1 MATERKNTGND
12 ILSKRILNDIIRE
25 RYPFEPTKKIA
36 DELGLSESSVY
47 NRAFAMGVK
56 KDPVY
61 LRSTQ
66 FPPGYLGG
74 KATQFKKGQAPPNKG
89 QKMSTEVYQKVA
101 RTMFKKGTVPPNT
114 QPIGTIHQRK
124 DTGGKMYQYIKLA
137 DSEWQLLNRYTWEQH
152 NGPIPKG
159 MVVVYK
165 DGNYL
170 NNDINNLLM
179 ITKKENMARNT
190 IQRLPKILQ
199 QVMRLKCKLI
209 KKINNNGTK
218 QTK

>member
-1 MATERKNTGND
+1 M
-12 ILSKRILNDIIRE
+12 NDIIRE

-36 DELGLSESSVY
+36 DDLGLSESSVY
-47 NRAFAMGVK
+47 NRAFAMGIK

-66 FPPGYLGG
+66 FPLGYLGG
-74 KATQFKKGQAPPNKG
+74 KATQFKKGSVPANKG

-101 RTMFKKGTVPPNT
+101 RTMFKKGSKPMNT
-114 QPIGTIHQRK
+114 QPIGTIHQRR

-137 DSEWQLLNRYTWEQH
+137 DCNWQLLNRYTWEQH

-165 DGNYL
+165 DGDYL

-190 IQRLPKILQ
+190 IQRLPKELQ
-199 QVMRLKCKLI
+199 QVMRLKWKLI

>member
-1 MATERKNTGND
+1 M
-12 ILSKRILNDIIRE
+12 NDIIRE

-36 DELGLSESSVY
+36 DDLGLSESSVY
-47 NRAFAMGVK
+47 NRAFAMGIK

-66 FPPGYLGG
+66 YPPGYLGG
-74 KATQFKKGQAPPNKG
+74 KATQFQKGHAPANKG

-124 DTGGKMYQYIKLA
+124 DTGGKMYLYIKLA
-137 DSEWQLLNRYTWEQH
+137 DCNWQLLNRYTWEMH

-190 IQRLPKILQ
+190 IQRLPKELQ

>member
-1 MATERKNTGND
+1 M
-12 ILSKRILNDIIRE
+12 NDIIRE

-36 DELGLSESSVY
+36 DDLGLSESSVY
-47 NRAFAMGVK
+47 NRAFAMGIK

-66 FPPGYLGG
+66 YPPGYLGG
-74 KATQFKKGQAPPNKG
+74 KATQFQKGQTPPNKG
-89 QKMSTEVYQKVA
+89 QKMSKDLYEKVEK
-101 RTMFKKGTVPPNT
+101 TMFKKGNKPMNT

-124 DTGGKMYQYIKLA
+124 DTGGKMYLYIKLA
-137 DSEWQLLNRYTWEQH
+137 DSKWQLLNRYTWEQH

-179 ITKKENMARNT
+179 ITLKENMARNT
-190 IQRLPKILQ
+190 IQRLPKELQ

-209 KKINNNGTK
+209 KKINKNGTK

>member
-1 MATERKNTGND
+1 M
-12 ILSKRILNDIIRE
+12 NDIIRE

-36 DELGLSESSVY
+36 DDLGLSEGSVY
-47 NRAFAMGVK
+47 NRAYAMGIK

-66 FPPGYLGG
+66 YPPGYLGG
-74 KATQFKKGQAPPNKG
+74 KATQFQKGQVPPNKG
-89 QKMSTEVYQKVA
+89 QKMSKDLYEKVEK
-101 RTMFKKGTVPPNT
+101 TMFKKGNKPMNT

-137 DSEWQLLNRYTWEQH
+137 DSNWQLLNRYTWEQH

-165 DGNYL
+165 DGNYM
-170 NNDINNLLM
+170 NNDIANLLM

-190 IQRLPKILQ
+190 IQRLPKELQ

>member
-1 MATERKNTGND
+1 M
-12 ILSKRILNDIIRE
+12 NDIIRE

-36 DELGLSESSVY
+36 DDLGLSESSVY
-47 NRAFAMGVK
+47 NRAFAMGIK
-56 KDPVY
+56 KDPKY

-66 FPPGYLGG
+66 YPPGYLGG
-74 KATQFKKGQAPPNKG
+74 KATQFQKGHAPANKG
-89 QKMSTEVYQKVA
+89 QKMSKEVYQKVA
-101 RTMFKKGTVPPNT
+101 RTMFKKGSKPMNT
-114 QPIGTIHQRK
+114 QPIGTIHQRR

-137 DSEWQLLNRYTWEQH
+137 DCNWQLLNRYTWEMH

-190 IQRLPKILQ
+190 IQRLPKELQ

>member
-1 MATERKNTGND
+1 M
-12 ILSKRILNDIIRE
+12 NDIIRE

-36 DELGLSESSVY
+36 DDLGLSESSVY
-47 NRAFAMGVK
+47 NRAFAMGIK

-66 FPPGYLGG
+66 YPPGYLGG
-74 KATQFKKGQAPPNKG
+74 KATQFQKGHAPVNKG

-101 RTMFKKGTVPPNT
+101 HTMFKKGSKPMNT

-137 DSEWQLLNRYTWEQH
+137 DCKWQLLNRYTWEQH

-190 IQRLPKILQ
+190 IQRLPKELQ

-209 KKINNNGTK
+209 KKINNNGTQQIK
-218 QTK
+218 

>member
-1 MATERKNTGND
+1 M
-12 ILSKRILNDIIRE
+12 NDIIRE

-36 DELGLSESSVY
+36 DDLGLSESSVY
-47 NRAFAMGVK
+47 NRAWSMGIK

-74 KATQFKKGQAPPNKG
+74 KATQFQKGTVPPNKG

-137 DSEWQLLNRYTWEQH
+137 DCNWQLLNRYTWEMH

-190 IQRLPKILQ
+190 IQRLPKELQ

>member
-1 MATERKNTGND
+1 M
-12 ILSKRILNDIIRE
+12 NDIIRE

-36 DELGLSESSVY
+36 DDLGLSESSVY
-47 NRAFAMGVK
+47 NRAWAMGIK

-74 KATQFKKGQAPPNKG
+74 KATQFQKGQAPPNKG

-101 RTMFKKGTVPPNT
+101 KTMFKKGTVPPNT
-114 QPIGTIHQRK
+114 QPIGTIHQRR

-165 DGNYL
+165 DGDYL

-190 IQRLPKILQ
+190 IQRLPKELQ

>member
-1 MATERKNTGND
+1 M
-12 ILSKRILNDIIRE
+12 NDIIRE

-36 DELGLSESSVY
+36 DDLGLSEGSVY
-47 NRAFAMGVK
+47 NRAYAMGIK

-66 FPPGYLGG
+66 YPPGYLGG
-74 KATQFKKGQAPPNKG
+74 KATQFQKGQTPPNKG
-89 QKMSTEVYQKVA
+89 QKMSKDLYEKVEK
-101 RTMFKKGTVPPNT
+101 TMFKKGNKPMNT

-124 DTGGKMYQYIKLA
+124 DTGGKMYLYIKLA
-137 DSEWQLLNRYTWEQH
+137 DSKWQLLNRYTWEQH

-170 NNDINNLLM
+170 NNDIANLLM

-190 IQRLPKILQ
+190 IQRLPKELQ

>member
-1 MATERKNTGND
+1 M
-12 ILSKRILNDIIRE
+12 NDIIRQ

-36 DELGLSESSVY
+36 DDLGLSEGSVY
-47 NRAFAMGVK
+47 NRAYAMGIK

-66 FPPGYLGG
+66 YPPGYLGG
-74 KATQFKKGQAPPNKG
+74 KATQFKKGQVPPNKG
-89 QKMSTEVYQKVA
+89 QKMSKDVYQKVEK
-101 RTMFKKGTVPPNT
+101 TMFKKGNKPMNT

-124 DTGGKMYQYIKLA
+124 DTGGKMYLYIKLA
-137 DSEWQLLNRYTWEQH
+137 DSKWQLLNRYTWEQH

-179 ITKKENMARNT
+179 ITLKENMARNT
-190 IQRLPKILQ
+190 IQRLPKELQ

-209 KKINNNGTK
+209 KKINNGTK
-218 QTK
+218 RTK

>member
-1 MATERKNTGND
+1 
-12 ILSKRILNDIIRE
+12 
-25 RYPFEPTKKIA
+25 
-36 DELGLSESSVY
+36 
-47 NRAFAMGVK
+47 
-56 KDPVY
+56 
-61 LRSTQ
+61 
-66 FPPGYLGG
+66 
-74 KATQFKKGQAPPNKG
+74 
-89 QKMSTEVYQKVA
+89 
-101 RTMFKKGTVPPNT
+101 
-114 QPIGTIHQRK
+114 
-124 DTGGKMYQYIKLA
+124 
-137 DSEWQLLNRYTWEQH
+137 
-152 NGPIPKG
+152 

>member
-1 MATERKNTGND
+1 M
-12 ILSKRILNDIIRE
+12 NDIIRE

-36 DELGLSESSVY
+36 DDLGLSEGSVY
-47 NRAFAMGVK
+47 NRAYAMGIK

-66 FPPGYLGG
+66 YPPGYLGG
-74 KATQFKKGQAPPNKG
+74 KATQFQKGQTPPNKG
-89 QKMSTEVYQKVA
+89 QKMSKDLYEKVEK
-101 RTMFKKGTVPPNT
+101 TMFKKGNKPMNT

-124 DTGGKMYQYIKLA
+124 DTGGKMYLYIKLA
-137 DSEWQLLNRYTWEQH
+137 DSKWQLLNRYTWEMH

-170 NNDINNLLM
+170 NNDINNLMM

-190 IQRLPKILQ
+190 IQRLPKELQ

-209 KKINNNGTK
+209 NKINKNGTK

>member
-1 MATERKNTGND
+1 M
-12 ILSKRILNDIIRE
+12 NDIIRE

-36 DELGLSESSVY
+36 DDLGLSESSVY
-47 NRAFAMGVK
+47 NRAFAMGIK

-66 FPPGYLGG
+66 YPPGYLGG
-74 KATQFKKGQAPPNKG
+74 KATQFKKGSVPANKG

-101 RTMFKKGTVPPNT
+101 HTMFKKGSKPMNT
-114 QPIGTIHQRK
+114 QPIGTIHQKR
-124 DTGGKMYQYIKLA
+124 DTGGKMYQYIKLS
-137 DSEWQLLNRYTWEQH
+137 DSNWQLLNRYTWEQH

-190 IQRLPKILQ
+190 IQRLPKELQ

-209 KKINNNGTK
+209 NKINKNGTQ

>member
-1 MATERKNTGND
+1 M
-12 ILSKRILNDIIRE
+12 NDIIRE

-36 DELGLSESSVY
+36 DDLGLSESSVY
-47 NRAFAMGVK
+47 NRAWSMGIK
-56 KDPVY
+56 KDPKY
-61 LRSTQ
+61 LRRTQ
-66 FPPGYLGG
+66 FPAGYLGG
-74 KATQFKKGQAPPNKG
+74 KATQFQKGHTPANKG
-89 QKMSTEVYQKVA
+89 QKMSSDVYEKVA
-101 RTMFKKGTVPPNT
+101 HTMFKKGIRPPNT

-137 DSEWQLLNRYTWEQH
+137 DCDWRLLNRHTWEQQ

-170 NNDINNLLM
+170 NNDINNLMM
-179 ITKKENMARNT
+179 ITMKENMARNT
-190 IQRLPKILQ
+190 IQRLPKELQ

-209 KKINNNGTK
+209 KKINNNGK
-218 QTK
+218 

>member
-1 MATERKNTGND
+1 M
-12 ILSKRILNDIIRE
+12 NDIIRQ

-36 DELGLSESSVY
+36 DDLGLSESSVY
-47 NRAFAMGVK
+47 NRAFAMGIK
-56 KDPVY
+56 KDPEY

-74 KATQFKKGQAPPNKG
+74 KATQFQKGQAPPNKG
-89 QKMSTEVYQKVA
+89 QKMSKDVYQKVA
-101 RTMFKKGTVPPNT
+101 HTMFKKGSKPMNT

-124 DTGGKMYQYIKLA
+124 DTGGKMYQYIKLS
-137 DSEWQLLNRYTWEQH
+137 DSNWQLLNRYTWEQH

-159 MVVVYK
+159 LIVVYK

-170 NNDINNLLM
+170 NNDINNLMLL
-179 ITKKENMARNT
+179 TKKENMARNT
-190 IQRLPKILQ
+190 IQRFPTELQ
-199 QVMRLKCKLI
+199 QVMKLKCKLI
-209 KKINNNGTK
+209 KTINNGTQ

>member
-1 MATERKNTGND
+1 M
-12 ILSKRILNDIIRE
+12 NDIIRE

-36 DELGLSESSVY
+36 DDLGLSESSVY
-47 NRAFAMGVK
+47 NRAWAIGIK

-74 KATQFKKGQAPPNKG
+74 KATQFQKGTVPPNKG

-101 RTMFKKGTVPPNT
+101 KTMFKKGTVPPNT
-114 QPIGTIHQRK
+114 QPIGTIHQRR
-124 DTGGKMYQYIKLA
+124 DTGGKMYQYIKIA
-137 DSEWQLLNRYTWEQH
+137 DCKWQLLNRYTWEMH

-165 DGNYL
+165 DGDYM
-170 NNDINNLLM
+170 NNDIANLLM

-190 IQRLPKILQ
+190 IHRLPKELQ

>member
-1 MATERKNTGND
+1 
-12 ILSKRILNDIIRE
+12 
-25 RYPFEPTKKIA
+25 
-36 DELGLSESSVY
+36 
-47 NRAFAMGVK
+47 MGIK

-74 KATQFKKGQAPPNKG
+74 KATQFQKGQAPPNKG
-89 QKMSTEVYQKVA
+89 QKMSTELYQKVA
-101 RTMFKKGTVPPNT
+101 HTMFKKGSKPVNT

-124 DTGGKMYQYIKLA
+124 DTGGKMYLYIKIA
-137 DSEWQLLNRYTWEQH
+137 DSHWEQLNRYTWEQH

-170 NNDINNLLM
+170 NNDIDNLLM

-190 IQRLPKILQ
+190 IQRLPKELQ

-209 KKINNNGTK
+209 NKINKNGTK

>member
-1 MATERKNTGND
+1 M
-12 ILSKRILNDIIRE
+12 NDIIRE

-36 DELGLSESSVY
+36 DDLGLSESSVY
-47 NRAFAMGVK
+47 NRAWAMGIK

-74 KATQFKKGQAPPNKG
+74 KATQFKKGQIPPNKG
-89 QKMSTEVYQKVA
+89 QKMSNDVYEKVA
-101 RTMFKKGTVPPNT
+101 KTMFKKGSKPMNT
-114 QPIGTIHQRK
+114 QPIGTIHQRR

-137 DSEWQLLNRYTWEQH
+137 DSHWQLLNRYTWEMH

-190 IQRLPKILQ
+190 IQRLPKELQ

-218 QTK
+218 QIK

>member
-1 MATERKNTGND
+1 M
-12 ILSKRILNDIIRE
+12 NDIIRE

-36 DELGLSESSVY
+36 DDLGLSESSVY
-47 NRAFAMGVK
+47 NRAFAMGIK

-66 FPPGYLGG
+66 YPPGYLGG
-74 KATQFKKGQAPPNKG
+74 KATQFQKGHAPVNKG

-101 RTMFKKGTVPPNT
+101 HTMFKKGSKPMNT
-114 QPIGTIHQRK
+114 QPIGTIHQRR

-137 DSEWQLLNRYTWEQH
+137 DCKWQLLNRYTWEQH

-190 IQRLPKILQ
+190 IQRLPKELQ

-209 KKINNNGTK
+209 KKINNNGTQQIK
-218 QTK
+218 

>member
-1 MATERKNTGND
+1 M
-12 ILSKRILNDIIRE
+12 NDIIRE

-36 DELGLSESSVY
+36 DDLGLSESAVY
-47 NRAFAMGVK
+47 NRAWAMGIK

-66 FPPGYLGG
+66 YPPGYLGG
-74 KATQFKKGQAPPNKG
+74 KATQFQKGHAPANKG
-89 QKMSTEVYQKVA
+89 QKMSKDLYEKVEK
-101 RTMFKKGTVPPNT
+101 TMFKKGNKPMNT

-124 DTGGKMYQYIKLA
+124 DTGGKMYLYIKLA
-137 DSEWQLLNRYTWEQH
+137 DSKWQLLNRYTWEMH

-165 DGNYL
+165 DGDYM
-170 NNDINNLLM
+170 NNDITNLLM
-179 ITKKENMARNT
+179 ITLKENMARNT
-190 IQRLPKILQ
+190 IQRLPKELQ

>member
-1 MATERKNTGND
+1 M
-12 ILSKRILNDIIRE
+12 NDIIRE

-36 DELGLSESSVY
+36 DDLGLSEGSVY
-47 NRAFAMGVK
+47 NRAFAMGIK

-66 FPPGYLGG
+66 FPAGYLGG
-74 KATQFKKGQAPPNKG
+74 KATQFQKGQAPPNKG
-89 QKMSTEVYQKVA
+89 QKMSKDLYQKVEK
-101 RTMFKKGTVPPNT
+101 TMFKKGNKPMNT

-124 DTGGKMYQYIKLA
+124 DTGGKMYLYIKLA
-137 DSEWQLLNRYTWEQH
+137 DSKWEQLNRYTWEQH

-190 IQRLPKILQ
+190 IQRLPKELQ

-209 KKINNNGTK
+209 NKINNNGTK
-218 QTK
+218 QIK

>member
-1 MATERKNTGND
+1 M
-12 ILSKRILNDIIRE
+12 NDIIRQ

-36 DELGLSESSVY
+36 DDLGVSESLVY
-47 NRAFAMGVK
+47 NRAWSMGIK

-74 KATQFKKGQAPPNKG
+74 KATQFQKGSVPANKG
-89 QKMSTEVYQKVA
+89 QKMSKDVYQKVEK
-101 RTMFKKGTVPPNT
+101 TMFKKGNKPMNT

-124 DTGGKMYQYIKLA
+124 DTGGKMYLYIKLA
-137 DSEWQLLNRYTWEQH
+137 DSKWQLLNRYTWEQH

-165 DGNYL
+165 DGNYM
-170 NNDINNLLM
+170 NNDIANLLM
-179 ITKKENMARNT
+179 ITLKENMARNT
-190 IQRLPKILQ
+190 IQRFPTELQ
-199 QVMRLKCKLI
+199 SLIKLKCKLI
-209 KKINNNGTK
+209 KTINNGTQ

>member
-1 MATERKNTGND
+1 M
-12 ILSKRILNDIIRE
+12 NDIIRE

-36 DELGLSESSVY
+36 DDLGVSESIVY
-47 NRAFAMGVK
+47 NRAFAMGIK

-66 FPPGYLGG
+66 FPVGYLGG
-74 KATQFKKGQAPPNKG
+74 KATQFQKGQAPPNKG
-89 QKMSTEVYQKVA
+89 QKMSKDVYQKVA
-101 RTMFKKGTVPPNT
+101 KTMFKKGNKPMNT
-114 QPIGTIHQRK
+114 QPIGTIHQRR
-124 DTGGKMYQYIKLA
+124 DTGGKMYLYIKLA
-137 DSEWQLLNRYTWEQH
+137 DSKWEQLNRYTWEQH

-170 NNDINNLLM
+170 NNDIANLLM

-190 IQRLPKILQ
+190 IQRLPKELQ

-218 QTK
+218 QIK

>member
-1 MATERKNTGND
+1 M
-12 ILSKRILNDIIRE
+12 NDIIRE

-36 DELGLSESSVY
+36 DDLGLSESSVY
-47 NRAFAMGVK
+47 NRAFAMGIK

-66 FPPGYLGG
+66 YPPGYLGG
-74 KATQFKKGQAPPNKG
+74 KATQFQKGHAPANKG
-89 QKMSTEVYQKVA
+89 QKMSNELYQKVA
-101 RTMFKKGTVPPNT
+101 HTMFKKGSKPVNT

-137 DSEWQLLNRYTWEQH
+137 DSNWQLLNRYTWEQH

-170 NNDINNLLM
+170 NNDIDNLLM

-190 IQRLPKILQ
+190 IQRLPKELQ

>member
-12 ILSKRILNDIIRE
+12 ILSKRILNDIIKE

-36 DELGLSESSVY
+36 DDLGLSESSVY
-47 NRAFAMGVK
+47 NRAFAMGIK

-74 KATQFKKGQAPPNKG
+74 KATQFQKGHAPANKG

-101 RTMFKKGTVPPNT
+101 HTMFKKGSKPTNT
-114 QPIGTIHQRK
+114 QPIGTIHQRR

-137 DSEWQLLNRYTWEQH
+137 DCNWQLLNRYTWEQH

-190 IQRLPKILQ
+190 IQRLPKELQ

-218 QTK
+218 QIK

>member
-1 MATERKNTGND
+1 M
-12 ILSKRILNDIIRE
+12 NDIIRK

-36 DELGLSESSVY
+36 DDLGLSEGSVY
-47 NRAFAMGVK
+47 NRAYAMGIK

-66 FPPGYLGG
+66 YPPGYLGG
-74 KATQFKKGQAPPNKG
+74 KATQFQKGQVPPNKG
-89 QKMSTEVYQKVA
+89 QKMSNDVYQKVA
-101 RTMFKKGTVPPNT
+101 KTMFKKGSKPMNT

-124 DTGGKMYQYIKLA
+124 DTGGKMYLYIKLA
-137 DSEWQLLNRYTWEQH
+137 DSKWQLLNRYTWEQH

-190 IQRLPKILQ
+190 IQRLPKELQ

-209 KKINNNGTK
+209 NKINKNGTK

>member
-1 MATERKNTGND
+1 M
-12 ILSKRILNDIIRE
+12 NDIIRE

-36 DELGLSESSVY
+36 DDLGLSEGSVY
-47 NRAFAMGVK
+47 NRAYAMGIK

-66 FPPGYLGG
+66 YPPGYLGG
-74 KATQFKKGQAPPNKG
+74 KATQFQKGQTPPNKG
-89 QKMSTEVYQKVA
+89 QKMSKDVYQKVEK
-101 RTMFKKGTVPPNT
+101 TMFKKGNKPMNT

-124 DTGGKMYQYIKLA
+124 DTGGKMYLYIKLA
-137 DSEWQLLNRYTWEQH
+137 DSKWQLLNRYTWEQH

-170 NNDINNLLM
+170 NNDIANLLM

-190 IQRLPKILQ
+190 IQRLPKELQ

-209 KKINNNGTK
+209 KKINNGTK

>member
-1 MATERKNTGND
+1 M
-12 ILSKRILNDIIRE
+12 NDIIRE
-25 RYPFEPTKKIA
+25 RYPFEPTRKIA
-36 DELGLSESSVY
+36 DDLGLSESSVY
-47 NRAFAMGVK
+47 NRAFAMGIK

-66 FPPGYLGG
+66 FPLGYLGG
-74 KATQFKKGQAPPNKG
+74 KATQFQKGQIPPNKG
-89 QKMSTEVYQKVA
+89 QKMSSDVYEKA
-101 RTMFKKGTVPPNT
+101 KPTMFKKGNKPMNT

-137 DSEWQLLNRYTWEQH
+137 DSKWEQLNRYTWEQH

-159 MVVVYK
+159 MVIVYK
-165 DGNYL
+165 DGNYM
-170 NNDINNLLM
+170 NNDIANLLM

-190 IQRLPKILQ
+190 IQRLPKELQ

-218 QTK
+218 